1 MLFLRVIPNI
11 SGFDHSDPPPSATKK
26 KSLGIFEF
34 GATSSIDGRLE
45 RPIILRNIRYITTKI
60 PHQSVNFVKFI
71 NYKYKPVSL
80 SLSTTKSLNLFKE
93 AAHYNATVK
102 GGSIGGII
110 GLAVGG
116 AALYVA
122 NARFQTIR
130 GLTIPMKS
138 FLVSST
144 GTFTAIICADR
155 ASRSYEWNRDPQRK
169 YKDKST
175 LLLEQER
182 ANETTGPA
190 CQGMGEGKQ
199 IFQLLLPRGWLL
211 KKLVQARVYAQ
222 GLTLAV
228 LVASAAFEMGDAK
241 TGTGRWEPLQFWIQM
256 IQKHKHLI
264 QKKIHH
270 EAYEGED
277 LWRDM
282 VEAEERRINN
292 RKREAEEKEHSSE
305 LKNAGK
311 AAFADAKAKKDKNQ
325 AE

>member
-1 MLFLRVIPNI
+1 MKIL
-11 SGFDHSDPPPSATKK
+11 TK
-26 KSLGIFEF
+26 E
-34 GATSSIDGRLE
+34 E
-45 RPIILRNIRYITTKI
+45 
-60 PHQSVNFVKFI
+60 
-71 NYKYKPVSL
+71 
-80 SLSTTKSLNLFKE
+80 E

-182 ANETTGPA
+182 ANETTA
-190 CQGMGEGKQ
+190 QRVKAWAKENRYSIVTASWVASMGIAFGIVSRNKYLTGAQ
-199 IFQLLLPRGWLL
+199 
-211 KKLVQARVYAQ
+211 KLVQARVYAQ

-241 TGTGRWEPLQFWIQM
+241 TGTGRWETVTILDPNDPE
-256 IQKHKHLI
+256 HKHLI

>member
-1 MLFLRVIPNI
+1 MKIL
-11 SGFDHSDPPPSATKK
+11 TK
-26 KSLGIFEF
+26 E
-34 GATSSIDGRLE
+34 E
-45 RPIILRNIRYITTKI
+45 
-60 PHQSVNFVKFI
+60 
-71 NYKYKPVSL
+71 
-80 SLSTTKSLNLFKE
+80 E

-110 GLAVGG
+110 GLGVGG

-122 NARFQTIR
+122 NARFHTIR

-144 GTFTAIICADR
+144 GTFAAIICADR

-175 LLLEQER
+175 LLLEQEK
-182 ANETTGPA
+182 ANETTAQRLKAWGKENRYSIVTA
-190 CQGMGEGKQ
+190 SWVASMGIAFGIVSRNKFLTGAQKLHLRWEMQRQEQEDGKQ
-199 IFQLLLPRGWLL
+199 
-211 KKLVQARVYAQ
+211 
-222 GLTLAV
+222 
-228 LVASAAFEMGDAK
+228 
-241 TGTGRWEPLQFWIQM
+241 LQFLDPNDPE
-256 IQKHKHLI
+256 HKHLI

-282 VEAEERRINN
+282 VEAEERRMEN
-292 RKREAEEKEHSSE
+292 RKREAEERQHSSE

-311 AAFADAKAKKDKNQ
+311 AAFADAKAKEDKSQ
-325 AE
+325 AEQAEKEADAKKEAAQAEPKVKVGA